1 MSTAIIFIQDSY
13 YLKNTNLVLDE
24 LNIKSK
30 IFVSRKDFATGN
42 ASNLFTIANFI
53 QLLCFIIKNR
63 NNNYKF
69 LVASNLD
76 DPIFK
81 CMFHFLSY
89 ESFISFDE
97 GQRSIVADDFYFH
110 EDFNRPGQRRNK
122 LLNKIFGIPMPTGK
136 YFDYSDKH
144 FTFYHP
150 DYIYHNLSAHK
161 NLVFLDKEKIVKPV
175 SKIFV
180 GISTDWRY
188 LGTKTLSL
196 ESQEYIDKII
206 AAANVINFINPD
218 IYLMHPRENNDLV
231 DYLNSSINILRDIS
245 GQSHNLINKIA
256 STNELVVFS
265 DKSGVLFDLN
275 NDIEIAFID
284 LFQRFDIVFYSEFVD
299 SFNKYRKGID
309 PSSKECFIKK
319 LEDFK

>member
-24 LNIKSK
+24 LKIKSK
-30 IFVSRKDFATGN
+30 IFVSRKELAIDET
-42 ASNLFTIANFI
+42 SSLYIVQNLF
-53 QLLCFIIKNR
+53 QLLSFIFKNR
-63 NNNYKF
+63 NKNYKY

-76 DPIFK
+76 DPMFK
-81 CMFHFLSY
+81 CLFHFLHY
-89 ESFISFDE
+89 ECFISFDE
-97 GQRSIVADDFYFH
+97 GQRSIVAGDFYFH
-110 EDFNRPGQRRNK
+110 KDFNKPGQRRNK
-122 LLNKIFGIPMPTGK
+122 LLNKLFGIPMPTGK

-144 FTFYHP
+144 FTFYNP
-150 DYIYHNLSAHK
+150 EQINHNLSDHK
-161 NLVFLDKEKIVKPV
+161 NLVFLDKGKANKTIE
-175 SKIFV
+175 KIFV

-196 ESQEYIDKII
+196 DSEEYRNKII
-206 AAANVINFINPD
+206 SAANVINFISPD

-231 DYLNSSINILRDIS
+231 SYLNPSINILRDIG
-245 GQSHNLINKIA
+245 GQSHDLINKMS
-256 STNELVVFS
+256 STSQLVVYS

-275 NDIEIAFID
+275 HDIEVAFID
-284 LFQRFDIVFYSEFVD
+284 LFQRFDTVFYSEFVD

-309 PSSKECFIKK
+309 PSSRECFIKK